1 LHFAKINRK
10 LYNVVFKMYK
20 YITIWFFIFSPL
32 LSLAG
37 KEGDPAGAAQAG
49 TGGIS
54 VFTIGIWSTH
64 NNPAGLAKLMNP
76 VTGLYIENRFLIKE
90 LFFNVGSFALP
101 VKNGGFGIAISHLRL
116 GQYTNTFAGLAYGRQ
131 FGESFSAGVRFD
143 CYRVSFGKEYEAG
156 TAVSFDAGIQWKIS
170 ENVTFACNVFNPT
183 RVKLIGLSDEQMPSI
198 IRAGFSYKPIPEL
211 LMLTEIEK
219 SSSSVIVIAYGM
231 EYAFDDKIFVRAGL
245 GLNSSKF
252 SFGFGYV
259 FTQFSIDVAA
269 SWHQTLGF
277 TPQAS
282 LAYTF
287 SH

>member
-1 LHFAKINRK
+1 
-10 LYNVVFKMYK
+10 MYK
-20 YITIWFFIFSPL
+20 YITICFFIFFPL
-32 LSLAG
+32 LSFAG

-49 TGGIS
+49 TGGVS
-54 VFTIGIWSTH
+54 VFTTGIWSTH
-64 NNPAGLAKLMNP
+64 NNPAGLAKLINP
-76 VTGLYIENRFLIKE
+76 LTGLYIENRFLIKE

-101 VKNGGFGIAISHLRL
+101 VKNGGFGIAISHMRL

-156 TAVSFDAGIQWKIS
+156 TAVSFDAGIQWEIS

-211 LMLTEIEK
+211 LLLTEIEK
-219 SSSSVIVIAYGM
+219 SSSSVIVFACGM
-231 EYAFDDKIFVRAGL
+231 EYAFEDKIFVRAGL

-259 FTQFSIDVAA
+259 FSQFSIDVAA

-277 TPQAS
+277 TPQVS

-287 SH
+287 SR

>member
-1 LHFAKINRK
+1 
-10 LYNVVFKMYK
+10 MYR
-20 YITIWFFIFSPL
+20 YITICFFIFFPFIAY
-32 LSLAG
+32 AG
-37 KEGDPAGAAQAG
+37 MDGDPAGAGQAG

-54 VFTIGIWSTH
+54 VFTTGIWSTH

-76 VTGLYIENRFLIKE
+76 ETGLYIENRFLIKE

-116 GQYTNTFAGLAYGRQ
+116 GQYTNTFVGLAYGRK
-131 FGESFSAGVRFD
+131 FGERFSAGVRFD

-156 TAVSFDAGIQWKIS
+156 TAVSFDAGIQWEIS

-183 RVKLIGLSDEQMPSI
+183 RVKLTGLSDEQMPSI
-198 IRAGFSYKPIPEL
+198 IRTGFSYKPIPEL
-211 LMLTEIEK
+211 VMLTEIEK
-219 SSSSVIVIAYGM
+219 TSGSDLNIAFGM
-231 EYAFDDKIFVRAGL
+231 EYSFDNKLFMRAGL
-245 GLNSSKF
+245 GLNNSKL

-259 FTQFSIDVAA
+259 FSQFVIDFAA

>member
-1 LHFAKINRK
+1 MHR
-10 LYNVVFKMYK
+10 
-20 YITIWFFIFSPL
+20 YITICFFIFIPL
-32 LSLAG
+32 ATFAG
-37 KEGDPAGAAQAG
+37 KEGDPAGAGQAG
-49 TGGIS
+49 KGGIS
-54 VFTIGIWSTH
+54 VFTSGVWSTH

-131 FGESFSAGVRFD
+131 FGDKFSAGVRFD

-156 TAVSFDAGIQWKIS
+156 TAISFDAGIQWEIS
-170 ENVTFACNVFNPT
+170 EKVSFACNVFNPI
-183 RVKLIGLSDEQMPSI
+183 RVEFSGLPDQKMPSI
-198 IRAGFSYKPIPEL
+198 IRAGISYKPIPEL
-211 LMLTEIEK
+211 VLLTEFKK
-219 SSSSVIVIAYGM
+219 SSGSDLDFSYGM
-231 EYAFDDKIFVRAGL
+231 EYSFDNKIFIRAGL
-245 GLNSSKF
+245 GINNSKF

-259 FTQFSIDVAA
+259 LTQFSFDVAA
-269 SWHQTLGF
+269 TWHQMLGF

-282 LAYTF
+282 LSYTF